1 MKTQLP
7 EFVSLIERVSATDTK
22 EIAGHFRLS
31 EDCIYLQGHFPSAPI
46 LPGLVQLDWV
56 VHLASKYWSTPVSI
70 HRVEV
75 LKFNDMILP
84 GAEVDLVIQR
94 KREDCITFSYKKG
107 DTALSSGRL
116 VF

>member
-7 EFVSLIERVSATDTK
+7 EFLSLNEQVSDADK
-22 EIAGHFRLS
+22 PEIVGQFRLN

-46 LPGLVQLDWV
+46 LPGVTQLDWV
-56 VHLASKYWSTPVSI
+56 VQLASQYWSTPVSI
-70 HRVEV
+70 QRVEV

-84 GAEVDLVIQR
+84 GAEGDLVIQR

>member
-7 EFVSLIERVSATDTK
+7 EFSSLSERVNDADNA
-22 EIAGHFRLS
+22 EIVGCFRLR

-46 LPGLVQLDWV
+46 LPGVTQLDWV
-56 VHLASKYWSTPVSI
+56 VQLASQHWSTPVSI
-70 HRVEV
+70 QRVEV

-84 GAEVDLVIQR
+84 GTDVDLVIQR
-94 KREDCITFSYKKG
+94 KRKDCITFNYKKG

>member
-7 EFVSLIERVSATDTK
+7 EFLSLNERANDADK
-22 EIAGHFRLS
+22 PEIVGQFRLS

-46 LPGLVQLDWV
+46 LPGVTQLDWV
-56 VHLASKYWSTPVSI
+56 VQLASQYWSTPVSI
-70 HRVEV
+70 QRVEV

-107 DTALSSGRL
+107 DQALSSGRL